1 MDITGSIK
9 KMNKNLTSNVA
20 QDASCFEVAP
30 KLAKCRECRWTQSQ
44 RRKQLPNIFCRFYAF
59 RRLRYTK
66 GGLMA
71 VAGFCDPRK
80 DAKAEDLRAW
90 TRQRKADTEGE
101 QVKDQ
106 KLDSTAAMSPV
117 KRPMEAPLAR
127 RLLASLRGNFDRMM
141 REEREA
147 LELHVGSGAEPE
159 SAGPD
164 GEGAQVQAV
173 GWKRVVQGVREMCDV
188 CDSTL
193 FNLHWACAR
202 CGFVVCID
210 CYR

>member
-1 MDITGSIK
+1 
-9 KMNKNLTSNVA
+9 
-20 QDASCFEVAP
+20 
-30 KLAKCRECRWTQSQ
+30 
-44 RRKQLPNIFCRFYAF
+44 
-59 RRLRYTK
+59 
-66 GGLMA
+66 
-71 VAGFCDPRK
+71 
-80 DAKAEDLRAW
+80 
-90 TRQRKADTEGE
+90 
-101 QVKDQ
+101 
-106 KLDSTAAMSPV
+106 
-117 KRPMEAPLAR
+117 MEAPLAR

-164 GEGAQVQAV
+164 GGEGAQVQAV